1 MKKRNRFLVLASVL
15 AFTVTSCNKYL
26 DVMPDNRAELD
37 NETKITKLLVSAYPQ
52 SAYMMAAE
60 FSSDN
65 VDDYSAT
72 NPNSERIL
80 EEVFRWEDV
89 TEVSNDG
96 PNRVWETAYLA
107 ISSANEAL
115 AAIEELGNPES
126 LMPQRGEAL
135 VARAYGHFV
144 LVNMFA
150 LHYTKTHGSTD
161 LGVTYMTAPERQLN
175 PQYERNTVE
184 EVYNYIKQDLE
195 EGLPLIDDKIYGN
208 TPKFHMNRAAAHA
221 FAARVALYTED
232 WENAVRYAN
241 IAIGTNPTAIMR
253 DNAVLAQSGTS
264 LVDASIAFTSSSSKS
279 NLFLATAASNMG
291 LYFGPY
297 YTGSRFSHG
306 STINTTETWFSQT
319 PWGKPSASAAYKPRL
334 FLYTGTNLDKSL
346 ASRAAYMFE
355 YTDPV
360 AGIGYRRTIYA
371 PFNVE
376 ETLLVRAEANIHLK
390 KYDAAFADM
399 KLWVDNN
406 VASVPADF
414 SIARINTWA
423 ESLDYYTPTAPTPK
437 KKLNPEFAVEP
448 GTQEN
453 MLHALLLIRRLET
466 IHLGLRWFDIKR
478 YGIEVTRRVIVSN
491 AGGGMQVGST
501 EESTKLIPR
510 DPRQALQL
518 PQDVIA
524 AGLTPNR

>member
-1 MKKRNRFLVLASVL
+1 
-15 AFTVTSCNKYL
+15 
-26 DVMPDNRAELD
+26 
-37 NETKITKLLVSAYPQ
+37 
-52 SAYMMAAE
+52 
-60 FSSDN
+60 
-65 VDDYSAT
+65 DYSAT

-423 ESLDYYTPTAPTPK
+423 ESLD
-437 KKLNPEFAVEP
+437 
-448 GTQEN
+448 
-453 MLHALLLIRRLET
+453 
-466 IHLGLRWFDIKR
+466 
-478 YGIEVTRRVIVSN
+478 
-491 AGGGMQVGST
+491 
-501 EESTKLIPR
+501 
-510 DPRQALQL
+510 
-518 PQDVIA
+518 
-524 AGLTPNR
+524 